1 MTTAQR
7 ILTVGAVVLG
17 TMATRFLP
25 FLLFPASKPT
35 PRYVQYLGRVLP
47 YAVMGLLLIYCLKE
61 VRVTA
66 WPYGI
71 PELIGLAVTAA
82 LQLWRKN
89 MLLSI
94 AAGTVLYMALVQV
107 VFV

>member
-1 MTTAQR
+1 MTTAQM

-89 MLLSI
+89 MLLSN
-94 AAGTVLYMALVQV
+94 AAGTVLYMALVQG

>member
-1 MTTAQR
+1 MTTAQM

-17 TMATRFLP
+17 PMATRFLP

-47 YAVMGLLLIYCLKE
+47 YALMGLLLIYCLKE

>member
-1 MTTAQR
+1 MTMAQM

-17 TMATRFLP
+17 TMATRFPP

-47 YAVMGLLLIYCLKE
+47 YAVLGLLLIYCLKE

>member
-1 MTTAQR
+1 M
-7 ILTVGAVVLG
+7 
-17 TMATRFLP
+17 
-25 FLLFPASKPT
+25 
-35 PRYVQYLGRVLP
+35 QYLGRVLP